1 MSNPIIPHDEPAPDV
16 AETTGTAGTDGTKKR
31 TIFRYRDMKSM
42 PRGIE
47 MQEYVHAD
55 GSLTFVGQYYNTKN
69 AQPNSRP
76 KRVYRVEVRK
86 IAISDELIAAV
97 FEDDVRLVKLGGG
110 TSKWNLAYAALGA
123 LRGILHKRCTATR
136 TNRKLKKLAK
146 QGNPNIGN
154 YIEKFHRELTAH
166 MEGK

>member
-1 MSNPIIPHDEPAPDV
+1 MSNPIIPHDEPA
-16 AETTGTAGTDGTKKR
+16 AETAALPVTPKR
-31 TIFRYRDMKSM
+31 EIFRYRDMKSM

-55 GSLTFVGQYYNTKN
+55 GSITFVGQYYNTKN

-86 IAISDELIAAV
+86 IEPFGELTAAV

-123 LRGILHKRCTATR
+123 LRGILHKRCVSVR
-136 TNRKLKKLAK
+136 SNRKARKAAK
-146 QGNPNIGN
+146 IAA
-154 YIEKFHRELTAH
+154 EKEVA
-166 MEGK
+166 

>member
-16 AETTGTAGTDGTKKR
+16 AGTTGTAGTDGTPKR
-31 TIFRYRDMKSM
+31 EIFRYRDMKSM

-55 GSLTFVGQYYNTKN
+55 GSLTFVGQYYNKKN
-69 AQPNSRP
+69 QQPNSRP

-123 LRGILHKRCTATR
+123 LRGILHKRCVSVR
-136 TNRKLKKLAK
+136 SNRKARKAAK
-146 QGNPNIGN
+146 PAA
-154 YIEKFHRELTAH
+154 EKEVA
-166 MEGK
+166 

>member
-1 MSNPIIPHDEPAPDV
+1 MATYFTPPKALEAVAGARPLDAILANPPFATRE
-16 AETTGTAGTDGTKKR
+16 
-31 TIFRYRDMKSM
+31 IFRYRDMKTL

-47 MQEYVHAD
+47 MKEYVHAD

-76 KRVYRVEVRK
+76 KRVYRVEVLK
-86 IAISDELIAAV
+86 IEPFGELTAAV

-123 LRGILHKRCTATR
+123 LRGILHKRCTQTR
-136 TNRKLKKLAK
+136 TNKKLKKLAK
-146 QGNPNIGN
+146 SAEQN
-154 YIEKFHRELTAH
+154 K
-166 MEGK
+166 EGV